1 MKNIA
6 KKALMTAAFAL
17 TATSGVQATQADI
30 LAALDADAGATG
42 VFSRATN
49 LLNEN
54 GNDASSSSK
63 SQLGV
68 FQAQAVDTNN
78 DGFRTWSEA
87 SVQLLQRIRSAF
99 NPAGITVATN
109 INDVVNAEITALNSL
124 IGGTVVAPN
133 TSTTDRIASLVNELG
148 TDAAAQLALTRL
160 GGTPAAPAAPLAA
173 ANNQNRIAQAE
184 VAGTNGNRAFNALLE
199 AVPAAPN
206 PAAVN
211 YDPSISQ
218 ALRESLRLLYKRYTT
233 TITDQGIAAADTT
246 AANNVPADND
256 DVAAVAKAQAF
267 LNTLRGGAANAPTAE
282 NITLLEVILLAY
294 HMNHR

>member
-109 INDVVNAEITALNSL
+109 INDIVDAEITALNSL

-148 TDAAAQLALTRL
+148 TDAAAQLAFTRL

-184 VAGTNGNRAFNALLE
+184 IAATAGNRVFNALLE
-199 AVPAAPN
+199 AAPAAPN

-233 TITDQGIAAADTT
+233 ALGAAGAATVDTVAGG
-246 AANNVPADND
+246 AANIDDNG
-256 DVAAVAKAQAF
+256 AVAKAQAF